1 MLYKFDILFKKSL
14 ADGGTKVVT
23 YSTLL
28 ENLNA
33 FGEGESLEGVIGELS
48 LVKEGAKKGF
58 SLNSLLRKYHSLLV
72 GRLNSETWGK
82 EFPLQ
87 FSISNPEDAGSIIAE
102 LKDESGFLY
111 SSQVETKTI
120 HGEDVMNLA
129 GQDTFVLIIA
139 KENPVDLID
148 EIGVTVRLI
157 QGEVAFVMA
166 STAQIIVFSNNAC
179 IKLISSPMHN

>member
-28 ENLNA
+28 ENPDA
-33 FGEGESLEGVIGELS
+33 FGEGESLKGVTGELS
-48 LVKEGAKKGF
+48 LVKEGAEKGF

-87 FSISNPEDAGSIIAE
+87 FSFANSEDLGAIKAE
-102 LKDESGFLY
+102 LKDESGYLY
-111 SSQVETKTI
+111 SSQVETKTVQ
-120 HGEDVMNLA
+120 GEEIMNLA
-129 GQDTFVLIIA
+129 GKDSFVLVIV
-139 KENPVDLID
+139 KEGAINLID
-148 EIGVTVRLI
+148 EIGTTIHLV
-157 QGEVAFVMA
+157 QGEAAFVMA
-166 STAQIIVFSNNAC
+166 STNRILLSAPKATL
-179 IKLISSPMHN
+179 KLIGTI

>member
-1 MLYKFDILFKKSL
+1 MTKMIYKFDILFKKSL

-28 ENLNA
+28 ENPDA
-33 FGEGESLEGVIGELS
+33 FGEGVSLEGVTGELS
-48 LVKEGAKKGF
+48 LVKEGAEKGF

-72 GRLNSETWGK
+72 GRLNSEIWGK

-87 FSISNPEDAGSIIAE
+87 FSFSNPEDAGSIKAE
-102 LKDESGFLY
+102 LKDESGYLY

-120 HGEDVMNLA
+120 QGEEVMNLA
-129 GQDTFVLIIA
+129 GKDTFVIIIA
-139 KENPVDLID
+139 KEGTTVLTD
-148 EIGVTVRLI
+148 EIGTTVSLT

-166 STAQIIVFSNNAC
+166 STNRIEVNG
-179 IKLISSPMHN
+179 IKIEIKFITTI